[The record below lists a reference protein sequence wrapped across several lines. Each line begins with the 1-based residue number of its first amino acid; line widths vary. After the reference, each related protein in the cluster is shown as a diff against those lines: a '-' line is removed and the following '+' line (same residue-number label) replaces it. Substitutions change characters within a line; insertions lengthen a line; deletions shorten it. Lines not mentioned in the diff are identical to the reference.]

1 MKILAPDIRSLLA
14 FPVTYRLFS
23 RIVGGFA
30 RQVYVK
36 KYIRPI
42 HGDKILD
49 IGCGPGDI
57 LELLPQ
63 VEYLGIDMNRRYI
76 KSAIKRFGNR
86 GTFICKKLSGKL
98 SNELSSF
105 DLILATGILHHL
117 NDDEAIQLFE
127 LSKSKLK
134 PGGRLITLD
143 GCYEKKQSSIARFL
157 LSLDRGRYVRTK
169 NQYLALSSKIFTKI
183 KVSIHQ
189 DLLII
194 PYTLMIME
202 CTQ

>member
-1 MKILAPDIRSLLA
+1 MKISAPDIRSLLA

>member
-1 MKILAPDIRSLLA
+1 MKISAPDIRSLLA

-117 NDDEAIQLFE
+117 N
-127 LSKSKLK
+127 
-134 PGGRLITLD
+134 
-143 GCYEKKQSSIARFL
+143 
-157 LSLDRGRYVRTK
+157 
-169 NQYLALSSKIFTKI
+169 
-183 KVSIHQ
+183 
-189 DLLII
+189 
-194 PYTLMIME
+194 
-202 CTQ
+202 